1 MRDLRPLP
9 AALYLPGW
17 QLFPPLV
24 RALSL
29 STAEDP
35 NLGPGMHVLGANS
48 ARPVGADALI
58 GPQNGRRPTGVSRL
72 SLFPFSHKPVGL
84 VYRPLHGVQNVL
96 IAGAA
101 AQVAGD
107 QLAQLIPISTADM
120 MMPGVQKP
128 HWTAASS
135 TKARWM
141 GDRPPSASWRPSTVR
156 MLLPWAHTPR

>member
-107 QLAQLIPISTADM
+107 KLAQLL
-120 MMPGVQKP
+120 PGVLLAGA
-128 HWTAASS
+128 HDLHGGHDGCRSRTG
-135 TKARWM
+135 R
-141 GDRPPSASWRPSTVR
+141 RPPPQRPAGWGTGPHLR
-156 MLLPWAHTPR
+156 PGGPPR